1 MDLFTA
7 FKHWLSSHT
16 VHKRATTYLVAALL
30 VVMTVAVPAG
40 TLTAQA
46 EGLSNSASCPQF
58 TVTPTQDAPQKPVYV
73 KGSGFVPSNSK
84 NVAVELYNLSNKQYQ
99 FIKDVTP
106 TNGCVITHFT
116 LPIDPGGQY
125 YVVAYQQ
132 SSGVQEQALFTII
145 PGFTSLKPAKNIVV
159 GPVDPL
165 CAQYGWS
172 PPPGNPLTL
181 GAAGLPASTSY
192 QVEWENKNTTST
204 TEMASGTTTT
214 SGTMSASF
222 NVPAETAGNY
232 YLFVITSY
240 GPFPIV
246 TYYSGTY
253 GCYIATEPG
262 DGYIHFLWDGEGWD
276 ADSTVAFGFNGSR
289 TASTDTKGSFG
300 TQGFLQKCPSPGT
313 YPVTDSGMA
322 NGQPFSFTFPIWLT
336 VVSSC

>member
-1 MDLFTA
+1 MA
-7 FKHWLSSHT
+7 
-16 VHKRATTYLVAALL
+16 YLVAALL
-30 VVMTVAVPAG
+30 VV
-40 TLTAQA
+40 LTITGPVGIVTAHA
-46 EGLSNSASCPQF
+46 ASLSNSTTCPSQLSLN
-58 TVTPTQDAPQKPVYV
+58 PTKGPPQKSVYV
-73 KGSGFVPSNSK
+73 CGYGFVPASTK
-84 NVAVELYNLSNKQYQ
+84 NVKIGFYSQSTGQYQ

-106 TNGCVITHFT
+106 TNGDIITNFK
-116 LPIDPGGQY
+116 LPIDPQGQY
-125 YVVAYQQ
+125 YVQAYQQ
-132 SSGVQEQALFTII
+132 SSGVFYQAPFTII
-145 PGFTSLKPAKNIVV
+145 PGFTTLKPAKNIVV

-276 ADSTVAFGFNGSR
+276 ADSTVAFGFNGSQLW
-289 TASTDTKGSFG
+289 TASTDTKGSFV
-300 TQGFLQKCPSPGT
+300 TQDFFQKCPSPGT